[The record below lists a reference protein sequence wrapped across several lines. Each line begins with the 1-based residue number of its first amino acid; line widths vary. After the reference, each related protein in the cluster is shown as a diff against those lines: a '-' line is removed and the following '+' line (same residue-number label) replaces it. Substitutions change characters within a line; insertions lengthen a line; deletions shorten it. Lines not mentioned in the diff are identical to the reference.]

1 MTPQPHSQACAR
13 AWGPAAASPCPPSR
27 CTGSPRP
34 ALKPSGK
41 GGLSP
46 AVRVLRVRGV
56 TLCLPWVTRPLLNRE
71 QVTLSGQETEG
82 GVPTGVAERQTVCRP
97 PAHHGT
103 HRPAYG
109 AGAPVTP
116 AGTLPQAPAARGR
129 GRAPNEASQRNKNVH
144 GFCARADP
152 LPAARQQEGAVLEVR
167 LPLRAAGLDAQGPDA
182 VWPPGDTPGASAA

>member
-1 MTPQPHSQACAR
+1 MCAR

-27 CTGSPRP
+27 CAGSPRP
-34 ALKPSGK
+34 ASQAQRQGQPLPCSACAAC
-41 GGLSP
+41 P
-46 AVRVLRVRGV
+46 RR